1 MQGFHEISE
10 FRIPPEIPSKFRSV
24 FRRNHMTELRNS
36 VPYSVHFLQAEFRN
50 FAEMTWQAEFRV
62 FRNDGIP
69 LENLINDY
77 IFGLTIVFFIQFS
90 KISLI

>member
-1 MQGFHEISE
+1 
-10 FRIPPEIPSKFRSV
+10 
-24 FRRNHMTELRNS
+24 MTELRNS

-69 LENLINDY
+69 FENLINDY

-90 KISLI
+90 KILHFFRERWKLHLNSQLQKKISLVCVICCNL